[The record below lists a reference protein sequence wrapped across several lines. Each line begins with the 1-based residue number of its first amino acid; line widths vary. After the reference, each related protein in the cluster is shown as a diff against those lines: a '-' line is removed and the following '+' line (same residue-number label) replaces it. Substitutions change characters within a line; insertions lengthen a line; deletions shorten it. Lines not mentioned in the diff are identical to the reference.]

1 MKQTSIKQQLDTRF
15 RRVQLIAFVLLVGIA
30 IVVYVFFK
38 FTAHHPIDTHLPS
51 ETNEQVFHPLSN
63 GRVMIAIH
71 FHCKYKKRMPHCKVS
86 STKDEMTIHIEGNNQ
101 LITDFINGNEKLTEM
116 TMEAQRCDIKF
127 QKAQN
132 TLDARF
138 AIERRKGIAYVS
150 VPNDIIFKL
159 TDKLIALP

>member
-15 RRVQLIAFVLLVGIA
+15 RRVQLIAFVVLVGIA
-30 IVVYVFFK
+30 IVVYLFFK
-38 FTAHHPIDTHLPS
+38 FTAHHPIDTHLPM
-51 ETNEQVFHPLSN
+51 ETNEQVHPLDNSS
-63 GRVMIAIH
+63 VMIADT
-71 FHCKYKKRMPHCKVS
+71 FSLQVQKAYAPFCKVS

-138 AIERRKGIAYVS
+138 AIERKKGIAYVS